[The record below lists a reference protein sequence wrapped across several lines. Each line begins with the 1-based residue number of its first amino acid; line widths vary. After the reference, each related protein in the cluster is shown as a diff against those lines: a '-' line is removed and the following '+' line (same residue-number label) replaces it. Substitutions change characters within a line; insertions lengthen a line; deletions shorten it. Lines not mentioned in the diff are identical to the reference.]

1 MNLIETKDT
10 NIAKIYAKGLFKY
23 AKENYCFDSVLSE
36 MKNLYDIFQKNK
48 DLFSFFKSFSKKSKR
63 KLRISQE
70 LFKNFS
76 KVSQIFI
83 RLVIEQRRESH
94 LSKIAKEYQRLYRL
108 NILRIKIITSAYIEN
123 YLCEKIIK
131 KILISKYRKKYML
144 KCQVHKEIIGGFLLY
159 VENMCLNASVI
170 GLISQVWRKLQA

>member
-1 MNLIETKDT
+1 MNLIDTKDT

-48 DLFSFFKSFSKKSKR
+48 DLLSFFKSFSKKSKFV
-63 KLRISQE
+63 IYQE
-70 LFKNFS
+70 LLKNFS

-108 NILRIKIITSAYIEN
+108 NILRIKIITSASIEN
-123 YLCEKIIK
+123 SFCEKIIK
-131 KILISKYRKKYML
+131 KILRDKYRKKYML

-159 VENMCLNASVI
+159 VENLCWNASVI
-170 GLISQVWRKLQA
+170 GLISQVRRKLQA

>member
-1 MNLIETKDT
+1 MNLIDPT
-10 NIAKIYAKGLFKY
+10 AKIYAKGLFKY
-23 AKENYCFDSVLSE
+23 AKENSCFDSVLSE

-48 DLFSFFKSFSKKSKR
+48 DLFSFFKSKKS

-94 LSKIAKEYQRLYRL
+94 LSQIAKEYQRLYRL
-108 NILRIKIITSAYIEN
+108 NLDILRIKIITSASIEN
-123 YLCEKIIK
+123 SFCEKIIK
-131 KILISKYRKKYML
+131 KILRDKYRKKYML
-144 KCQVHKEIIGGFLLY
+144 KCQVHKEIIGGFFLY
-159 VENMCLNASVI
+159 VENTSWDASVI
-170 GLISQVWRKLQA
+170 GQISQVRRKLQA